1 MVAARALAWVVS
13 GVVTSVICAAAILPG
28 GAHAN
33 TDNIAQQ
40 DFPDNIS
47 LDGGFDAQF
56 DAVFDDSAAFD
67 DSAIFDD
74 SGLFGDSSA
83 RSGPRH
89 FRFRLSHQL
98 SGHLNRHSTDTPFAT
113 REQRTRGIE
122 NQRLDMNIRYQN
134 PFASGWLLQGSAQI
148 RAWLPGDYEYN
159 NPERDDADWRISELY
174 VQRSAERHS
183 VSFGRQTIVWGETLG
198 NSVLDVINTTEYRD
212 LSIIDIEDARLNQWL
227 LVWDMFGEQ
236 NNWSSFINLYPEFDP
251 TPVTG
256 SPLFPQSPV
265 VNGQRLRLGYH
276 HRSKSL
282 FEAGTRW
289 NRSFAGSDIAVMAAR
304 LYENPLRY
312 SLALPGMAMAASELP
327 ALAVPCGGI
336 SGGMGGGVS
345 AVSTINDYNLLGVS
359 ANRAL
364 GRLLLTLDVAFSQGV
379 LTDSVNNLELPGG
392 GSMPVPGFER
402 RNRLG
407 VSAGL
412 EYGISPTQQ
421 ISLSA
426 SAQQDHGTD
435 QDARGNMLM
444 RYSNNLRNDDLVLS
458 ATVQS
463 QLDGEAVLM
472 FLGADYRLNDEWEV
486 NGQLV
491 LTRVSTQSPLY
502 FLDED
507 VRAGI
512 TVIWNF

>member
-1 MVAARALAWVVS
+1 MATPRAWVMS
-13 GVVTSVICAAAILPG
+13 GVVTSVISITAMLPG
-28 GAHAN
+28 AARAN
-33 TDNIAQQ
+33 TDNTAQQ

-47 LDGGFDAQF
+47 LGDGLDAQF
-56 DAVFDDSAAFD
+56 DAVFDDSAA
-67 DSAIFDD
+67 FDD

-98 SGHLNRHSTDTPFAT
+98 SGHLNRHSTDTAFGT
-113 REQRTRGIE
+113 TEQRTRGIE
-122 NQRLDMNIRYQN
+122 NQRLGMSIRYQN

-159 NPERDDADWRISELY
+159 NPERDGADWRITELY
-174 VQRSAERHS
+174 VQRSGEQHS

-227 LVWDMFGEQ
+227 LVWDVFGEQ

-276 HRSKSL
+276 HRSQSL

-312 SLALPGMAMAASELP
+312 SLDLPGLTLASQAAP
-327 ALAVPCGGI
+327 VGGM
-336 SGGMGGGVS
+336 GAGMGGGMVGDIG
-345 AVSTINDYNLLGVS
+345 AVSTINDYNLLGIS

-407 VSAGL
+407 LSAGL

-421 ISLSA
+421 VSLSA
-426 SAQQDHGTD
+426 SAQRDQGAH
-435 QDARGNMLM
+435 QDARGNVLM

-472 FLGADYRLNDEWEV
+472 FLGADYRVNDEWEV

-491 LTRVSTQSPLY
+491 LTRVGTLSPLY